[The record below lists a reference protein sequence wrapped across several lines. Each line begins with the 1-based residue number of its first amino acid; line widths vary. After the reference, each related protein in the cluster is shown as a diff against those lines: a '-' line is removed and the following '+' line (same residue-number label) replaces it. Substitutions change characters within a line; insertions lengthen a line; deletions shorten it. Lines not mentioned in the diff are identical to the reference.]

1 MSRVTGSP
9 RTESPAISADAAPCG
24 SSSISPWATATIA
37 AALGYLPWLEL
48 TARFGETTLP
58 WAGMALQ
65 IFLTVLLVTLVF
77 FLPSASRVLA
87 LENSHRNFRVSM
99 NDVARAYHVAHTA
112 DRAGVFTMSSEFDA
126 VRERLAFLRDHPKV
140 DGLGYLGFIADV
152 MEVAAQMGEQARD
165 LADIYSDEKVSRAR
179 KFLAQRQEDAER
191 QQERIV
197 EALHVCREMKRWAN
211 QVELEESVVA
221 SQLAQLDDQLQ
232 AMLPELGFEP
242 PRRAEPSDTAMPEEA
257 PKVVNMKPAAE

>member
-1 MSRVTGSP
+1 MTQTNPSAFATRAMQMIAMMTL
-9 RTESPAISADAAPCG
+9 AIAAT
-24 SSSISPWATATIA
+24 AAAAATIA

-48 TARFGETTLP
+48 TARFGETSLP

-77 FLPSASRVLA
+77 FLPSAGRVLA
-87 LENSHRNFRVSM
+87 LEHSHRHFRISM
-99 NDVARAYHVAHTA
+99 DDVARAYHVAHTA

-126 VRERLAFLRDHPKV
+126 VRERLAFLRDHP
-140 DGLGYLGFIADV
+140 DLGHLEHDV
-152 MEVAAQMGEQARD
+152 MEVAAQMGEQSRD

-191 QQERIV
+191 QQERII
-197 EALHVCREMKRWAN
+197 EALHVCREMKRWAD

-232 AMLPELGFEP
+232 TMLPELGFEA
-242 PRRAEPSDTAMPEEA
+242 PRRAEATDAVMPDDA

>member
-1 MSRVTGSP
+1 VTQTNQTAFAT
-9 RTESPAISADAAPCG
+9 RAMQMIAMTTLALAAT
-24 SSSISPWATATIA
+24 AAAAATIA

-126 VRERLAFLRDHPKV
+126 VRERLAFLRDHP
-140 DGLGYLGFIADV
+140 DLGHLEHDV

-197 EALHVCREMKRWAN
+197 EALHVCREMKRWAD

>member
-1 MSRVTGSP
+1 MTQP
-9 RTESPAISADAAPCG
+9 KTAAF
-24 SSSISPWATATIA
+24 ATRAMQLLAMTILGLAAAVALAASVA

-48 TARFGETTLP
+48 TASFGETALP

-65 IFLTVLLVTLVF
+65 LFLTALLVTLVF
-77 FLPSASRVLA
+77 FLPSSGRVLA
-87 LENSHRNFRVSM
+87 LENSHRNFRISM
-99 NDVARAYHVAHTA
+99 DDVARAYHVAHTA

-126 VRERLAFLRDHPKV
+126 VRERLAFLRDHP
-140 DGLGYLGFIADV
+140 DLGHLEHDV

-165 LADIYSDEKVSRAR
+165 LADIYSDEKVARAR

-197 EALHVCREMKRWAN
+197 EALHVCREMKRWAD

-232 AMLPELGFEP
+232 TMLPELGFEP
-242 PRRAEPSDTAMPEEA
+242 PRKAEATTDGMSQDA

>member
-1 MSRVTGSP
+1 MTQTNQTAFATRAMQMIAMTML
-9 RTESPAISADAAPCG
+9 ALAAT
-24 SSSISPWATATIA
+24 AAAAATIA

-77 FLPSASRVLA
+77 FLPSASLVLA

-126 VRERLAFLRDHPKV
+126 VRERLAFLRDHP
-140 DGLGYLGFIADV
+140 DLGHLEHDV

-197 EALHVCREMKRWAN
+197 EALHVCREMKRWAD